1 MVPLVLLGIALA
13 VGLFLAV
20 RGFVAADP
28 RTLAQTV
35 RYGGVAL
42 AGVVLVILTL
52 LGRLGIAMA
61 IAGFLFPIIHYWRT
75 ARRQAKAA
83 QGPTAG
89 RTSTVETLFVRM
101 TLDHDSGAMTGTVLH
116 GTLRGRE
123 LETLTRDEAL
133 DLLDECRRD
142 DPKSA
147 AVLEAWLDRTHAD
160 WREAEPEARAGAG
173 AENRT
178 DDRRRRPPPGSGMS
192 VEEAYEILGVS
203 PGATAEQIKEA
214 HRRLMMKVH
223 PDHGGSTYL
232 AAKINQAKDLLL
244 HA

>member
-1 MVPLVLLGIALA
+1 MVPLVLLGLALA
-13 VGLFLAV
+13 IGLYLAM

-52 LGRLGIAMA
+52 LGRLGTAMA
-61 IAGFLFPIIHYWRT
+61 IAGFLFPIVHYWRT

-83 QGPTAG
+83 RGPSAG
-89 RTSTVETLFVRM
+89 RTSQVETVYVRM
-101 TLDHDSGAMTGTVLH
+101 TLDHDSGAMDGEVLH
-116 GTLRGRE
+116 GPLRGRP
-123 LETLTRDEAL
+123 LASLSRAEAL
-133 DLLDECRRD
+133 DLLDACRSD
-142 DPKSA
+142 DAQSA
-147 AVLEAWLDRTHAD
+147 AVLEAWLDRVHPG
-160 WREAEPEARAGAG
+160 WREEAAADGAG
-173 AENRT
+173 ESGGSAGGGGGH
-178 DDRRRRPPPGSGMS
+178 RPPPQGGMTA
-192 VEEAYEILGVS
+192 EEAYEILGVA

-244 HA
+244 HT